1 MRKLLLIS
9 AVAVSILSAT
19 TPNRE
24 SVTELY
30 IATFD
35 RAPDSAGIN
44 YWLNDSG
51 LSLEG
56 IAQSFF
62 DQPETR
68 QMYPADSTIDE
79 LIKSVYNNLFGREP
93 DIKGADYWKK
103 ELQSGNIRKDQ
114 FILAAMNGALGS
126 DAKLLKNKLDV
137 AEYFTQKGLN
147 DIHWAKQLMETVKA
161 DSSGVDEAKK
171 RIDSIAQ
178 EREKYHLHNNITA
191 TMFYVGE
198 GASGANGYISNSPSA
213 WDNHWVYNYGGIDD
227 PSNRK
232 DYFPADFTPAE
243 NPFYVALPYND
254 LGSNGKRK
262 PGISK
267 LIPWADE
274 AMKED
279 DNSYNT
285 ICKNRWVRVSKG
297 QKSAYVQW
305 EDVGPFNS
313 DDSDY
318 VFGSAKPKS
327 SINSHAG
334 IDLSPAVTEYL
345 GLNGLES
352 VSWSFVDDEN
362 VPDGPWKKI
371 VTTSK
376 MRYQLKLGDSYY
388 IQLQGNIDTSQE
400 RRLYDID
407 LFDTDKDMITK
418 LHNDGRLVICYFSA
432 GSWEDW
438 REDASDFPKDA
449 IGKALDGW
457 EGENWLD
464 IRSKGVREIMKERL
478 DLAREKGCDA
488 VDPDNM
494 DGYTN
499 DTGFDLSASDQL
511 DYNKFI
517 AIEARKR
524 GLSVGLKNDLLQ
536 IKELEPY
543 YDFAVN
549 EQCHIYSECDYLD
562 PFVKANKPV
571 YNIEYAS
578 KYVKNENGARD
589 ELCKDSKNRGLTTLV
604 MPMALDGSFVYY
616 CE

>member
-1 MRKLLLIS
+1 MKKLLLIS
-9 AVAVSILSAT
+9 AAAVSILSAT
-19 TPNRE
+19 TPTVD

-35 RAPDSAGIN
+35 RAPDSAGID

-62 DQPETR
+62 DQPETAKK
-68 QMYPADSTIDE
+68 YPADSTIDE

-93 DIKGADYWKK
+93 DSAGAEYWKK

-114 FILAAMNGALGS
+114 FILAVMNGALGD
-126 DAKLLKNKLDV
+126 DAKLLKNKLEV
-137 AEYFTQKGLN
+137 AEYFVKKGLN

-161 DSSGVDEAKK
+161 DGSGMDEDKK
-171 RIDSIAQ
+171 RIDSIS
-178 EREKYHLHNNITA
+178 EDRKKYPEHNNITA

-198 GASGANGYISNSPSA
+198 GALRDNGYISNTPSA

-232 DYFPADFTPAE
+232 DYFPAGFTPAE
-243 NPFYVALPYND
+243 NPFYAALPYND

-262 PGISK
+262 AEIYK

-274 AMKED
+274 ATKED
-279 DNSYNT
+279 DNPYNS
-285 ICKNRWVRVSKG
+285 ICKNRWIRVTKG

-305 EDVGPFNS
+305 EDVGPFNE
-313 DDSDY
+313 DDSNY
-318 VFGSAKPKS
+318 VFGSAEPKND
-327 SINSHAG
+327 INSHAG
-334 IDLSPAVTEYL
+334 IDLSPAATEYL

-352 VSWSFVDDEN
+352 VSWSFVDEEN

-388 IQLQGNIDTSQE
+388 IQLQGDIDTTQD

-407 LFDTDKDMITK
+407 LFDTDENMIAK

-464 IRSKGVREIMKERL
+464 IRSEGVREIMKKRL

-494 DGYTN
+494 DGYSN
-499 DTGFDLSASDQL
+499 DTGFDLTYSDQL

-517 AIEARKR
+517 AIESRKR

-549 EQCHIYSECDYLD
+549 EQCHIYDECGYLD

-571 YNIEYAS
+571 YNIEYAE
-578 KYVKNENGARD
+578 KYVKNSNSARD
-589 ELCKDSKNRGLTTLV
+589 DLCR
-604 MPMALDGSFVYY
+604 
-616 CE
+616 E